1 MTLKTK
7 RDFDMVYKNASRVF
21 LKSFTL
27 YVLDLR
33 SAGKWKNGIS
43 VYNSNMAQVI
53 YGLSVSKK
61 IGHAPNRN
69 LIKRRI
75 RALLDIYADKLSD
88 LALIFVPKAVCDF
101 DVLESDLLR
110 ALDLYRKYPNKRKAL
125 KSTA

>member
-1 MTLKTK
+1 
-7 RDFDMVYKNASRVF
+7 
-21 LKSFTL
+21 
-27 YVLDLR
+27 
-33 SAGKWKNGIS
+33 
-43 VYNSNMAQVI
+43 MAQVI